1 MMAEPTATVTA
12 GVSVMAVAILSLL
25 PGVDPAMVLGAFSG
39 AVVFVMASDE
49 LSTAKKIG
57 FFLPSF
63 VGGLLAANLAT
74 SIILLFLPA
83 QIAVSSGV
91 GALLASALVVKT
103 LLWLIA
109 RDPTSFIEFVKG
121 IRR

>member
-1 MMAEPTATVTA
+1 MAEPSATA
-12 GVSVMAVAILSLL
+12 GTSVVAIALLSLL

-39 AVVFVMASDE
+39 AVVFVMASDD
-49 LSTAKKIG
+49 LNAVKKIA

-63 VGGLLAANLAT
+63 GGGLLSAPMAT
-74 SIILLFLPA
+74 GLVKLVLPA
-83 QIAVSSGV
+83 QIAVSPGV

-109 RDPTSFIEFVKG
+109 RDPGTALEFLKG
-121 IRR
+121 LRR